1 VFGRVVE
8 IGSLTDALAILTS
21 MITPALLISACGT
34 LILSTSSRLGRVVD
48 RIRKL
53 SDRMEELATA
63 DEQLLLL
70 DERRAFI
77 FNQIDTLTRRAHVL
91 QRAMALL
98 YVSVCSFVST
108 SVAIGLIGVSVTTAG
123 WAPVALGLG
132 GVGLLFVV
140 SIMLIFEAR
149 LARASLSVE
158 LDFLIR
164 LGQEHAPSV
173 ERRPRRWSAR
183 RKRTQAS
190 APR

>member
-1 VFGRVVE
+1 MFGRVVD

-34 LILSTSSRLGRVVD
+34 LILSTSSRLGRVID

-53 SDRMEELATA
+53 SDRIEELATA
-63 DEQLLLL
+63 DDTLVLLE
-70 DERRAFI
+70 ERRAFI

-98 YVSVCSFVST
+98 YVSVCCFVST
-108 SVAIGLIGVSVTTAG
+108 SVAIGLIGVSNSATS

-140 SIMLIFEAR
+140 SVMLIFEAK
-149 LARASLSVE
+149 LARGSLSVE

-164 LGQEHAPSV
+164 LGEKHAPAV
-173 ERRPRRWSAR
+173 ERPARRWPVG
-183 RKRTQAS
+183 RTRSKSS